1 MYLNLIRR
9 IVRMFAVDV
18 CLIDSSASQKLWLGN
33 ASPDRPTISPNAK
46 LFHVDHSYE
55 IAGNFAAAR
64 ISRRLITL
72 DHCSVIVFAIVPP
85 LIGLNYLAVCTV
97 IAVNL
102 RPVLFVPCSYER
114 ALFGLIYSPRFC
126 PPRALSKYMFE
137 VCYAEYLASMWL
149 LVPFVADC

>member
-33 ASPDRPTISPNAK
+33 ASPDRSTISPNAK

-55 IAGNFAAAR
+55 IAANFAATR

-85 LIGLNYLAVCTV
+85 LIGLNYLAACTV

-102 RPVLFVPCSYER
+102 RPVLFVPRAYER

-126 PPRALSKYMFE
+126 PPRALSN
-137 VCYAEYLASMWL
+137 VCLKFVTRSIL
-149 LVPFVADC
+149 LLCSC